1 MNTLRTLGA
10 TQSATLRALA
20 PVVVLSQNIIYHRQL
35 DQMLP
40 HEAYPQTINL

>member
-20 PVVVLSQNIIYHRQL
+20 PVVVLSQNIYHRQL